1 MTTETVEGV
10 HGSELRRDVSVY
22 GSYMW
27 GYAAVGADIY
37 TALGIITLAALGFTP
52 LAFLAAGTVFALVG
66 LCYAE
71 LASAY
76 PLAGG
81 GQYFTLR
88 GLGDIWGLVAGSAL
102 VLDYTIDISLFTVVA
117 FGYANYFLP
126 YLTLGHFHA
135 LDASLSLPGG
145 IHLAWFWLL
154 ETLVGITILAWLNV
168 RGIKV
173 STDFNGFIGTVAI
186 IAQSVIVVAGFL
198 MVWDPNLVAHQFVVN
213 RPSLS
218 SFAFGSSLAI
228 IAFVGLETISQVAQ
242 ETRRPATIIP
252 RTSIGLVI
260 SVLLFAMAFSLL
272 AIGML
277 DTTTHRPLDFHG
289 HEGDPV
295 ALIAQNIPL
304 IGIVAAPLT
313 AAIGALIVYISA
325 NSGVVSSS
333 RLSYSMSQFD
343 LLPAWFAKVNRKYA
357 TPARAIIVFS
367 GVAIIQTLV
376 AFFTPGPAGKTAAID
391 VLADLYAFGA
401 TTGYLLVFISLF
413 ALRFNDPHTPR
424 PYKMPLNIRTR
435 YRGRTVLFPVLG
447 VVGFLG
453 VLFFLIMVILTHPYA
468 RIVGPIW
475 VLAAI
480 GLYAYF
486 RSHKKMPLFKS
497 LPRDWEGAT
506 KRVLLEAEEYKS
518 LEEYEASLAERDL
531 EDNNRGPAGP
541 APTDRPPGPPVAH

>member
-1 MTTETVEGV
+1 MPPPPEGHHPVEGIS
-10 HGSELRRDVSVY
+10 GSELRRDVSVW

-37 TALGIITLAALGFTP
+37 TALGIITLAALGLAP
-52 LAFLAAGTVFALVG
+52 LAFLAAGIVFALVG

-88 GLGDIWGLVAGSAL
+88 GLGDLSGLVAGAAL

-117 FGYANYFLP
+117 FGYFNYFLP
-126 YLTLGHFHA
+126 WITFGHHITDFTVTLG
-135 LDASLSLPGG
+135 P
-145 IHLAWFWLL
+145 IHLVWLW
-154 ETLVGITILAWLNV
+154 LVESVAGIVILIWLNV

-173 STDFNGFIGTVAI
+173 STNFNEIIGTIAI
-186 IAQSVIVVAGFL
+186 AAQTIIVLAGFVL
-198 MVWDPNLVAHQFVVN
+198 VWDPGLVAHQILFHQ
-213 RPSLS
+213 PSLS
-218 SFAFGSSLAI
+218 EFAFGSSLAI

-277 DTTTHRPLDFHG
+277 DEHTGKPLDFHG

-295 ALIAQNIPL
+295 ALIAQNIPI
-304 IGIVAAPLT
+304 IGVVAAPLT
-313 AAIGALIVYISA
+313 ALIGFLIVFISA

-343 LLPAWFAKVNRKYA
+343 LLPAWFSKVSKRFA
-357 TPARAIIVFS
+357 TPSRAVVVFG
-367 GVAIIQTLV
+367 GVALLQTIF
-376 AFFTPGPAGKTAAID
+376 AFFTPGQTPGKSAAID

-413 ALRFNDPHTPR
+413 VLRMRDPFTPR
-424 PYKMPLNIRTR
+424 PYKMPINIRIT
-435 YRGRTVLFPVLG
+435 YKGNQVWFPVLG
-447 VVGFLG
+447 FLGFLG
-453 VLFFLIMVILTHPYA
+453 VLFFLIMVLLTHQYA
-468 RIVGPIW
+468 RIIGPLW
-475 VLAAI
+475 VIAAVVLFI
-480 GLYAYF
+480 LYRRKQGLP
-486 RSHKKMPLFKS
+486 MFKT
-497 LPRDWEGAT
+497 LPRDWETAT
-506 KRVLLEAEEYKS
+506 KKVLLEAEEFKS
-518 LEEYEASLAERDL
+518 LEEYEAALNEHRARTGE
-531 EDNNRGPAGP
+531 
-541 APTDRPPGPPVAH
+541 PGTNLPGTR

>member
-1 MTTETVEGV
+1 MQPPQEGIS
-10 HGSELRRDVSVY
+10 GSELRRDVSVW

-37 TALGIITLAALGFTP
+37 TALGIITLAALGLAP
-52 LAFLAAGTVFALVG
+52 LAFLAAGLVFALVG

-88 GLGDIWGLVAGSAL
+88 GLGDFWGLVAGSAL

-117 FGYANYFLP
+117 FGYFNFFIPALSPTHHVSDFVLH
-126 YLTLGHFHA
+126 LG
-135 LDASLSLPGG
+135 P
-145 IHLAWFWLL
+145 IHLAWIWLL
-154 ETLVGITILAWLNV
+154 ESVAGILFLIWLNV
-168 RGIKV
+168 RGIKI
-173 STDFNGFIGTVAI
+173 STDFNGIIGTIAI
-186 IAQSVIVVAGFL
+186 IAQTAIVVAGFVL
-198 MVWDPNLVAHQFVVN
+198 VWHPEMVAREFAFD

-218 SFAFGSSLAI
+218 QFAFGSSLAI

-260 SVLLFAMAFSLL
+260 SVLLFAMAFSIL
-272 AIGML
+272 AVGL
-277 DTTTHRPLDFHG
+277 VNPLDFRG

-295 ALIAQNIPL
+295 ALIASRIPL
-304 IGIVAAPLT
+304 IGVVAAPLT
-313 AAIGALIVYISA
+313 AAIGALIVFISA

-343 LLPAWFAKVNRKYA
+343 LLPAWFSKVNKKFA
-357 TPARAIIVFS
+357 TPARAVIVFG
-367 GVAIIQTLV
+367 GVALLQTIF
-376 AFFTPGPAGKTAAID
+376 AFFTPGPPGKSAAID

-413 ALRFNDPHTPR
+413 VLRLKDPFTPR
-424 PYKMPLNIRTR
+424 PYMMPLNIQIR
-435 YRGRTVLFPVLG
+435 YQGRPVWFPLLG
-447 VVGFLG
+447 VLGFLG
-453 VLFFLIMVILTHPYA
+453 VLFFLVMVLLTHQYA

-475 VLAAI
+475 VIGAVILFAI
-480 GLYAYF
+480 YRRKRGLPML
-486 RSHKKMPLFKS
+486 KTLD
-497 LPRDWEGAT
+497 RDWITAT
-506 KRVLLEAEEYKS
+506 RRVLLEAEEYKS
-518 LEEYEASLAERDL
+518 LEEYDAAL
-531 EDNNRGPAGP
+531 EEHRSQMGGGSGKAPADVPPPPP
-541 APTDRPPGPPVAH
+541 AIT

>member
-1 MTTETVEGV
+1 MPPPPEGHHPVEGIS
-10 HGSELRRDVSVY
+10 GSELRRDVSVW

-37 TALGIITLAALGFTP
+37 TALGIITLAALGLAP
-52 LAFLAAGTVFALVG
+52 LAFLAAGIVFALVG

-88 GLGDIWGLVAGSAL
+88 GLGDLSGLVAGAAL
-102 VLDYTIDISLFTVVA
+102 VLDYSIYISLFTVVA
-117 FGYANYFLP
+117 FGYFNYFLP
-126 YLTLGHFHA
+126 WITFGHHISDFTTTIG
-135 LDASLSLPGG
+135 P
-145 IHLAWFWLL
+145 IHLAWLWLV
-154 ETLVGITILAWLNV
+154 ESVVGILVLIWLNV

-173 STDFNGFIGTVAI
+173 STNFNEIIGTIAIVAQTIIVLAGFILVWKPELV
-186 IAQSVIVVAGFL
+186 SHEFL
-198 MVWDPNLVAHQFVVN
+198 FD

-218 SFAFGSSLAI
+218 QFAFGSSLAI

-260 SVLLFAMAFSLL
+260 SVLLFAMAFSIL
-272 AIGML
+272 AIGL
-277 DTTTHRPLDFHG
+277 PNLSPADFRG

-295 ALIAQNIPL
+295 ALIAEHIPI
-304 IGIVAAPLT
+304 IGVVAAPVT
-313 AAIGALIVYISA
+313 AVIGFLIVYISA

-343 LLPAWFAKVNRKYA
+343 LLPAWFSKVNKRFR
-357 TPARAIIVFS
+357 TPARAVLVFGGIALLQTII
-367 GVAIIQTLV
+367 
-376 AFFTPGPAGKTAAID
+376 AFFTPGEPGKSAAID

-413 ALRFNDPHTPR
+413 VLRFKDPFTPR
-424 PYKMPLNIRTR
+424 PYKMPINIRLT
-435 YRGRTVLFPVLG
+435 YKGNQVWFPVLG
-447 VVGFLG
+447 VLGLLG
-453 VLFFLIMVILTHPYA
+453 VLFFLVMVLLTHHYA

-475 VLAAI
+475 VVAAI
-480 GLYAYF
+480 VLFALYRRRRGL
-486 RSHKKMPLFKS
+486 PVFKT

-506 KRVLLEAEEYKS
+506 KKVLLEAEEFQS
-518 LEEYEASLAERDL
+518 LEEYEAALSEHRARTS
-531 EDNNRGPAGP
+531 GQQS
-541 APTDRPPGPPVAH
+541 

>member
-1 MTTETVEGV
+1 MQIPPDGHRPGEIVA
-10 HGSELRRDVSVY
+10 GSELRRDVTVW

-37 TALGIITLAALGFTP
+37 TALGIITLAALGLAP
-52 LAFLAAGTVFALVG
+52 LAFLAAGLVFALVG

-71 LASAY
+71 LASSY

-88 GLGDIWGLVAGSAL
+88 GLGDFSGLIAGAAL

-117 FGYANYFLP
+117 VGYFNYFLP
-126 YLTLGHFHA
+126 WISFGHHVGDFTLHLG
-135 LDASLSLPGG
+135 P
-145 IHLAWFWLL
+145 IHLAWLWLV
-154 ETLVGITILAWLNV
+154 ESVAGIVLLIWLNV

-173 STDFNGFIGTVAI
+173 STNFNEVIGTIALVAQTLI
-186 IAQSVIVVAGFL
+186 VIAGFVL
-198 MVWDPNLVAHQFVVN
+198 VWHPDLVAHQVIFH
-213 RPSLS
+213 RPTLS
-218 SFAFGSSLAI
+218 EFAFGSSLAI

-260 SVLLFAMAFSLL
+260 SVLLFAMAFSIL
-272 AIGML
+272 AIGL
-277 DTTTHRPLDFHG
+277 PNLSPADFRG

-295 ALIAQNIPL
+295 ALIAEHIPI
-304 IGIVAAPLT
+304 IGVVAAPLT
-313 AAIGALIVYISA
+313 AVIGFLIVYISA

-343 LLPAWFAKVNRKYA
+343 LLPAWFSKVNKRFR
-357 TPARAIIVFS
+357 TPARAVLVFGGIALLQTII
-367 GVAIIQTLV
+367 
-376 AFFTPGPAGKTAAID
+376 AFFTPGEPGKSAAID

-413 ALRFNDPHTPR
+413 VLRFKDPFTPR
-424 PYKMPLNIRTR
+424 PYKMPINIRLTYKGNR
-435 YRGRTVLFPVLG
+435 VWFPVLG
-447 VVGFLG
+447 VLGLLG
-453 VLFFLIMVILTHPYA
+453 VLFFLIMVLLTHHYA

-475 VLAAI
+475 VVAAI
-480 GLYAYF
+480 VLFALYRRRRGL
-486 RSHKKMPLFKS
+486 PVFKT

-506 KRVLLEAEEYKS
+506 KKVLLEAEEFQS
-518 LEEYEASLAERDL
+518 LEEYEAALSEHRARTS
-531 EDNNRGPAGP
+531 GQQS
-541 APTDRPPGPPVAH
+541 

>member
-1 MTTETVEGV
+1 
-10 HGSELRRDVSVY
+10 
-22 GSYMW
+22 MW

-37 TALGIITLAALGFTP
+37 TALGIITLAALGLTP
-52 LAFLAAGTVFALVG
+52 LAFLAAGIVFALVG

-88 GLGDIWGLVAGSAL
+88 GLGDLSGLIAGAAL

-117 FGYANYFLP
+117 FGYFNYFLP
-126 YLTLGHFHA
+126 WITFGHHISDFTTTIG
-135 LDASLSLPGG
+135 P
-145 IHLAWFWLL
+145 IHLAWLWLV
-154 ETLVGITILAWLNV
+154 ESVAGILLLIWLNV

-173 STDFNGFIGTVAI
+173 STNFNEIIGTVAI
-186 IAQSVIVVAGFL
+186 VAQTIIVLAGFVL
-198 MVWDPNLVAHQFVVN
+198 VWDPGLVAHEILFHT
-213 RPSLS
+213 PSLGE
-218 SFAFGSSLAI
+218 FAFGSSLAI

-277 DTTTHRPLDFHG
+277 DAHTGRPLDFHG

-295 ALIAQNIPL
+295 ALIAQNIPI
-304 IGIVAAPLT
+304 IGVVAAPLT

-343 LLPAWFAKVNRKYA
+343 LLPAWFSKVNRRFA
-357 TPARAIIVFS
+357 TPARAVIVFG
-367 GVAIIQTLV
+367 GVALLQTTF
-376 AFFTPGPAGKTAAID
+376 AFFTPGPVGKTAAID

-413 ALRFNDPHTPR
+413 VLRLKDPFTPR
-424 PYKMPLNIRTR
+424 PYKMPINIRIR
-435 YRGRTVLFPVLG
+435 YKGNQVWFPVLG
-447 VVGFLG
+447 LLGFLG
-453 VLFFLIMVILTHPYA
+453 VLFFLVMVLLTHQYA
-468 RIVGPIW
+468 RIIGPLW
-475 VLAAI
+475 VIGAI
-480 GLYAYF
+480 I
-486 RSHKKMPLFKS
+486 LFAMYRRKRRLPVLKT
-497 LPRDWEGAT
+497 LPRDWETAT
-506 KRVLLEAEEYKS
+506 KKVLLEAEEFKS
-518 LEEYEASLAERDL
+518 LEEYEAALSEHRVRTGRV
-531 EDNNRGPAGP
+531 E
-541 APTDRPPGPPVAH
+541 

>member
-1 MTTETVEGV
+1 MQPPPDGHHLPVEGIS
-10 HGSELRRDVSVY
+10 GSELRRDVSVW

-37 TALGIITLAALGFTP
+37 TALGIITLAALGLAP
-52 LAFLAAGTVFALVG
+52 LAFLAAGIVFALVG

-88 GLGDIWGLVAGSAL
+88 GLGDLAGLVAGAAL

-117 FGYANYFLP
+117 FGYFNYFLP
-126 YLTLGHFHA
+126 WVTLGHHISDFHVTIGPI
-135 LDASLSLPGG
+135 D
-145 IHLAWFWLL
+145 LAWLWLL
-154 ETLVGITILAWLNV
+154 ESVAGMVLLIWLNV

-173 STDFNGFIGTVAI
+173 STNFNEVIGTIAIVAQTI
-186 IAQSVIVVAGFL
+186 IVLAGFVL
-198 MVWDPNLVAHQFVVN
+198 VWNPNLVAHEFLFD

-218 SFAFGSSLAI
+218 EFAFGSSLAI

-260 SVLLFAMAFSLL
+260 SVLLFAMAFSVL
-272 AIGML
+272 AVGL
-277 DTTTHRPLDFHG
+277 VHPLEFRG

-295 ALIAQNIPL
+295 ALIASRIPI
-304 IGIVAAPLT
+304 IGAVAAPVT
-313 AAIGALIVYISA
+313 AFIGFLIVFISA

-343 LLPAWFAKVNRKYA
+343 LLPHWFAKVNKRFA
-357 TPARAIIVFS
+357 TPARAVIVF
-367 GVAIIQTLV
+367 GAVALLQTV
-376 AFFTPGPAGKTAAID
+376 FAFLTPGPAGRTAAID

-413 ALRFNDPHTPR
+413 VLRLKDPFTPR
-424 PYKMPLNIRTR
+424 PYKMPVNIRVR
-435 YRGRTVLFPVLG
+435 YRGNQVWFPVLG
-447 VVGFLG
+447 VLGFLG
-453 VLFFLIMVILTHPYA
+453 VLFFLVMVLLTHHYA
-468 RIVGPIW
+468 RIIGPLW

-480 GLYAYF
+480 VLFFLYRRKQGLPML
-486 RSHKKMPLFKS
+486 KT
-497 LPRDWEGAT
+497 LPRDWETAT
-506 KRVLLEAEEYKS
+506 KKVLLEAEEFKS
-518 LEEYEASLAERDL
+518 LEEYEAALNEHRARTGE
-531 EDNNRGPAGP
+531 
-541 APTDRPPGPPVAH
+541 PGTNLPGTPR

>member
-1 MTTETVEGV
+1 MQPPQEGIS
-10 HGSELRRDVSVY
+10 GSELRRDVSVW

-37 TALGIITLAALGFTP
+37 TALGIITLAALGLAP
-52 LAFLAAGTVFALVG
+52 LAFLAAGLVFALVG

-88 GLGDIWGLVAGSAL
+88 GLGDFWGLVAGSAL

-117 FGYANYFLP
+117 FGYFNFFVP
-126 YLTLGHFHA
+126 YIAAGHHVVDFTLNLG
-135 LDASLSLPGG
+135 P
-145 IHLAWFWLL
+145 IHMAWIWLL
-154 ETLVGITILAWLNV
+154 ESVAGILFLIWLNV
-168 RGIKV
+168 RGIKI
-173 STDFNGFIGTVAI
+173 STDFNGIIGTIAI
-186 IAQSVIVVAGFL
+186 IAQTAIVVAGFVL
-198 MVWDPNLVAHQFVVN
+198 VWHPEMVAHEFLFD

-218 SFAFGSSLAI
+218 QFAFGSSLAI

-260 SVLLFAMAFSLL
+260 SVLLFAMAFSVLAVGLL
-272 AIGML
+272 
-277 DTTTHRPLDFHG
+277 HPLDFRG

-295 ALIAQNIPL
+295 ALIASRIPL
-304 IGIVAAPLT
+304 IGVVAAPLT
-313 AAIGALIVYISA
+313 AAIGALIVFISA

-343 LLPAWFAKVNRKYA
+343 LLPAWFSRVNKKFA
-357 TPARAIIVFS
+357 TPARAVIVFG
-367 GVAIIQTLV
+367 GVALLQTIF
-376 AFFTPGPAGKTAAID
+376 AFFTPGPPGKSAAID

-413 ALRFNDPHTPR
+413 VLRLNDPFTPR
-424 PYKMPLNIRTR
+424 PYMMPLNIQIR
-435 YRGRTVLFPVLG
+435 YKGRQVWFPLLG
-447 VVGFLG
+447 VLGFLG
-453 VLFFLIMVILTHPYA
+453 VLFFLVMVLLTHQYA

-475 VLAAI
+475 VLGAVALFALYRRKR
-480 GLYAYF
+480 GLP
-486 RSHKKMPLFKS
+486 MFKT
-497 LPRDWEGAT
+497 LDRDWVTAT
-506 KRVLLEAEEYKS
+506 RRVLLDAEEYKS
-518 LEEYEASLAERDL
+518 LEEYDAALEEHRAQMGGGSGAS
-531 EDNNRGPAGP
+531 PADAPPPPP
-541 APTDRPPGPPVAH
+541 AVT